1 MLSLACIDKATD
13 EDKASHLDEWAAMYK
28 AKRWEDLRMLAQKNP
43 DIGNAV
49 TTMFTL
55 SNEKLIK
62 EQMWARED
70 YYRRQRTYERMIKDQ
85 EKALAEKDKLIA
97 ELKAQLAAQK

>member
-1 MLSLACIDKATD
+1 
-13 EDKASHLDEWAAMYK
+13 
-28 AKRWEDLRMLAQKNP
+28 MLAQKNP
-43 DIGNAV
+43 DIDNAV

-70 YYRRQRTYERMIKDQ
+70 YYRRQRTYERMIKEQ
-85 EKALAEKDKLIA
+85 EKELADQKKTISEKDKLIA